1 MDIESV
7 RDYCLS
13 LPLATE
19 DFPFDETTLAFRV
32 CGRIFAMVD
41 LEDTTWFVLKCQPD
55 YAVTLRE
62 GHAEIKGA
70 WHMNKRHWNQIDLFG
85 QLSDALICHLIRHSY
100 AEVVKKL
107 PLYLRQKHPQVLSV
121 ALQDQPGTP
130 VQ

>member
-1 MDIESV
+1 MNIESV

-19 DFPFDETTLAFRV
+19 DLPFDETTLAFRV

-55 YAVTLRE
+55 YAIDLRE
-62 GHAEIKGA
+62 RYAEITPA
-70 WHMNKRHWNQIDLFG
+70 WHMNKRHWNQLNLFG
-85 QLSDALICHLIRHSY
+85 QLSDELICSLIRHSY

-107 PLYLRQKHPQVLSV
+107 PLYVRQRHPQVHNI
-121 ALQDQPGTP
+121 TP
-130 VQ
+130 